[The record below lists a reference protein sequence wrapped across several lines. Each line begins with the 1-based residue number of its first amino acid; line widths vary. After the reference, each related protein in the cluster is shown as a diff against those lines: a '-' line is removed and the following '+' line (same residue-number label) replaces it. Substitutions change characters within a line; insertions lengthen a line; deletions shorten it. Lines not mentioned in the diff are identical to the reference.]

1 MDIRLNNIDNNSAIY
16 GIEIDKLTTVVWLE
30 FDENGAFFIK
40 NESDIEDKIN
50 SLENVL
56 KPKIRAFIDS
66 ANELIHTAYLLEN
79 NKWRKPNT
87 IFKEKLCNYM

>member
-1 MDIRLNNIDNNSAIY
+1 MDIRLNNIDDNSAIY

-30 FDENGAFFIK
+30 FDEDGTFLIK
-40 NESDIEDKIN
+40 NESDLEDKIS

-66 ANELIHTAYLLEN
+66 ANDLINTAYLLEN
-79 NKWRKPNT
+79 NK
-87 IFKEKLCNYM
+87 